1 MNRDDVIGWIRTLQ
15 ASADD
20 GTELFGEIFRII
32 DDDGLRNYLTS
43 VDIGKATFEGYEKS
57 VSKAKA
63 ANEKFSVSSQLA
75 NVATSVL
82 NGGLAGLANALAGV
96 AFDWAVGKIDEWIHA
111 EEYAAAAANEARDA
125 YKNQMDELGNTRSTI
140 QDISGEYEVL
150 AQGVDSFGRNIS
162 LSAEEYERYKEIVQQ
177 IAEISPSLVLG
188 YDAEN
193 HAIIDKN
200 RLIERSIELQKEQA
214 KTELEKKTSLPNL
227 KTALE
232 GNLGEYNQ
240 ALGSQAEYSKAYG
253 YDLSLRGLPI
263 SLRVCARI
271 ILAESLLFLPSIFR
285 ILFFYGILAQTR
297 CDIDTSS
304 LCVLDSLCHL
314 VFYFP
319 F

>member
-1 MNRDDVIGWIRTLQ
+1 MLNSFNDN
-15 ASADD
+15 
-20 GTELFGEIFRII
+20 
-32 DDDGLRNYLTS
+32 DGLKDYFKTANMASSTYDKYVES
-43 VDIGKATFEGYEKS
+43 VKK
-57 VSKAKA
+57 
-63 ANEKFSVSSQLA
+63 ANEENKKFSISSQLA
-75 NVATSVL
+75 SIGSSALSDGL
-82 NGGLAGLANALAGV
+82 NGIVGSLTDFAISGLTGLAANIVSGLIGMAVNA
-96 AFDWAVGKIDEWIHA
+96 FDEWIRRDEIA
-111 EEYAAAAANEARDA
+111 IQKAQELQQEYQQAQEA
-125 YKNQMDELGNTRSTI
+125 YQQNVTTLQGLE
-140 QDISGEYEVL
+140 GEFATL
-150 AQGVDSFGRNIS
+150 SAGVDTYGNNIS
-162 LSAEEYERYKEIVQQ
+162 LTADEYARYKEIVQQ

-193 HAIIDKN
+193 QAIIDKN